1 MCELEE
7 RAARA
12 WVVQRPSSA
21 QRALATLAAMLVR
34 RNAAVALTISVSTL
48 ACSAQAAS
56 LAVEPEAREAS
67 AASTQD
73 APPPA
78 EKKWTQEELEQLSRE
93 IMADL
98 ETLRG
103 EKFVRPVAVKVSSK
117 ADLIEYLKLRESKT
131 ETPQKL
137 AADEMIAKMLGVV
150 APEADLRALTYA
162 LLESQVGGFYDPDS
176 DSFSLM
182 DKLPVGLTKIT
193 LSHELDHA
201 LDDQLFDID
210 GTLEK
215 LGLDTDAQLAFHAV
229 VEGSGT
235 AAMTQWAIQFKSKVD
250 LSSLSQQQ
258 MQELTSMAGA
268 PEWMWRPML
277 AVYESGAA
285 FLAKTDAWMT
295 AAMQPL
301 DGAAVRTAFE
311 KPPRSTEQVLHPDK
325 YWTDGA
331 RDEPRRVAF
340 DTAKLDEDWSVLRAD
355 TLGELML
362 AIVATPLGD
371 RNQVDFSN
379 PMSILGVKFT
389 NDVATGWGG
398 DRLVLL
404 GNGEARVLRWV
415 TVWDSP
421 RDAGEFFGAMNQQ
434 VPQLEEALEK
444 LSGEQAKDSGAALEY
459 GAEDEVLLTLRTRT
473 NRGELKRLLRD
484 VTHTVE
490 PRSN

>member
-1 MCELEE
+1 MENIDE
-7 RAARA
+7 
-12 WVVQRPSSA
+12 VDMSGY
-21 QRALATLAAMLVR
+21 
-34 RNAAVALTISVSTL
+34 
-48 ACSAQAAS
+48 
-56 LAVEPEAREAS
+56 
-67 AASTQD
+67 QD
-73 APPPA
+73 LMDDQ
-78 EKKWTQEELEQLSRE
+78 QEGL
-93 IMADL
+93 
-98 ETLRG
+98 
-103 EKFVRPVAVKVSSK
+103 
-117 ADLIEYLKLRESKT
+117 
-131 ETPQKL
+131 
-137 AADEMIAKMLGVV
+137 
-150 APEADLRALTYA
+150 LRAPSFLWKP
-162 LLESQVGGFYDPDS
+162 LLGAY
-176 DSFSLM
+176 
-182 DKLPVGLTKIT
+182 
-193 LSHELDHA
+193 
-201 LDDQLFDID
+201 
-210 GTLEK
+210 
-215 LGLDTDAQLAFHAV
+215 
-229 VEGSGT
+229 
-235 AAMTQWAIQFKSKVD
+235 
-250 LSSLSQQQ
+250 
-258 MQELTSMAGA
+258 MQ
-268 PEWMWRPML
+268 
-277 AVYESGAA
+277 GAA
-285 FLAKTDAWMT
+285 FLARADTVLAGQMAQLVPADVDA
-295 AAMQPL
+295 
-301 DGAAVRTAFE
+301 AFRDL
-311 KPPRSTEQVLHPDK
+311 PRSTEQVLHPDK